1 MAQNRVNVRLITRN
15 DTAANWKEKDPILML
30 GEFGFETDTGLIK
43 VGDDHHPWSELNYI
57 NDLTSVAATHYE
69 GTAQLKEDGITYQ
82 TDLEVITEA
91 LGENT
96 AEADDICIV
105 KRIISGEKISYTAYI
120 YDGKNWTALDG
131 NYNAE
136 NVYFSEDFTVTA
148 NIGAVEIPE
157 GESNTTVKAAGKNLK
172 DVLASI
178 LAERKYPSKT
188 APTVIV
194 KLTSSTS
201 VEVGTTVTPTYEASL
216 DAGSYTYGP
225 ATGITATTWSIT
237 DNAST
242 PNTATTAT
250 GSFPAIVVGDSTN
263 YKVTATATYDDGTIP
278 VDNLGDEYP
287 EGQIKGSSASATV
300 TTALKGYRN
309 YFYGVLATTTAEA
322 PIDNALIRG
331 LTKGVAGGYTT
342 KRTFSMEASSV
353 TGAKRMIIAY
363 PANAVTATRKGLTS
377 VILPNSLNFD
387 AVANGAYKQQAN
399 VEVEGANGYDKTP
412 YIVWLYEPDSI
423 DSSEI
428 HNATLA

>member
-1 MAQNRVNVRLITRN
+1 MAQNRVNVRLVTRN
-15 DTAANWKEKDPILML
+15 DSAAKWNEKNPVLLL

-43 VGDDHHPWSELNYI
+43 VGDDIHPWKELKYI
-57 NDLTSVAATHYE
+57 NDLASVAATHYE

-82 TDLEVITEA
+82 TDLEVITDA
-91 LGENT
+91 LGENV

-105 KRIISGEKISYTAYI
+105 KRVIAGEKVSYTAYI
-120 YDGKNWTALDG
+120 FDGENWTALDG

-136 NVYFSEDFTVTA
+136 NVYFADDFTVTS
-148 NIGAVEIPE
+148 NIGAIEIPE
-157 GESNTTVKAAGKNLK
+157 GESNTTVRAAGKSLK
-172 DVLASI
+172 EVLASI
-178 LAERKYPSKT
+178 LAERKYPTKT
-188 APTVIV
+188 APTVTV

-225 ATGITATTWSIT
+225 ATGITATAWSVT

-263 YKVTATATYDDGTIP
+263 YKVTATATYGDGAIP
-278 VDNLGDEYP
+278 LDNLGDEYADA
-287 EGQIKGSSASATV
+287 QIKGSTATATV
-300 TTALKGYRN
+300 TTTLKGYRN
-309 YFYGVLATTTAEA
+309 YFYGILATTTAEA
-322 PIDNALIRG
+322 PIDSALIRS
-331 LTKGVAGGYTT
+331 LTKGVAGGYTA
-342 KRTFSMEASSV
+342 KCTFSMDASTV
-353 TGAKRMIIAY
+353 PGAKRMIIAY
-363 PANAVTATRKGLTS
+363 PANAVTTTRKGLTS
-377 VILPNSLNFD
+377 VILPNSLQFD
-387 AVANGAYKQQAN
+387 AVANGAYKQQPN

-428 HNATLA
+428 HNATLT

>member
-15 DTAANWKEKDPILML
+15 DTAASWKEKDPVLLL

-43 VGDDHHPWSELNYI
+43 VGDDIHPWAELNYI
-57 NDLTSVAATHYE
+57 NDLASTAATHYE
-69 GTAQLKEDGITYQ
+69 GTAQLKEDGTTYQ
-82 TDLEVITEA
+82 TDMEVIAEA
-91 LGENT
+91 LGENI

-105 KRIISGEKISYTAYI
+105 KRIIAGEKISYTAYI
-120 YDGKNWTALDG
+120 YDGENWTALDG

-136 NVYFSEDFTVTA
+136 NVFFAEDFTVTS

-157 GESNTTVKAAGKNLK
+157 GENNTTVKAAGKSLK

-178 LAERKYPSKT
+178 LAERKYPSAT
-188 APTVIV
+188 NPSVTV
-194 KLTSSTS
+194 KFTCATS
-201 VEVGTTVTPTYEASL
+201 VEVGTEITPVYEATL
-216 DAGSYTYGP
+216 EPGSYTYGP
-225 ATGITATTWSIT
+225 ATGITATSWSIT
-237 DNAST
+237 DNQTT
-242 PNTATTAT
+242 PNTSTESS
-250 GSFPAIVVGDSTN
+250 GSFPKITIGDSTN
-263 YKVTATATYDDGTIP
+263 YKVTATATYGDGTIP
-278 VDNLGDEYP
+278 IDNLGDEYADA
-287 EGQIKGSSASATV
+287 QIKGSSVSGSTS
-300 TTALKGYRN
+300 TNLKGYRN

-322 PIDNALIRG
+322 PITSDLIRG

-342 KRTFSMEASSV
+342 KRTFTMNASDV
-353 TGAKRMIIAY
+353 EGAKRMIIAY

-387 AVANGAYKQQAN
+387 AVANGAYVQQAN
-399 VEVEGANGYDKTP
+399 VEVEGANKYTATP